1 MAALATLADLAALG
15 ALPVD
20 VGEDSSEAVRAT
32 RLLELVSGAVLTLLD
47 GFAVTEAAVL
57 EWDEFRRDALAA
69 VVAEIAAKRLNVSA
83 ASSVDPYGTTEG
95 PQTLKLNRWEK
106 RALLELLPVVE
117 ATDDTDASG
126 AANWY
131 MP

>member
-1 MAALATLADLAALG
+1 MAQLATLADLAALG

-20 VGEDSSEAVRAT
+20 AGEESSEAVRAT

-47 GFAVTEAAVL
+47 GFAVTESVIE
-57 EWDEFRRDALAA
+57 EWDEFRQDALAA

-106 RALLELLPVVE
+106 RAILDTLPIVE
-117 ATDDTDASG
+117 DSG
-126 AANWY
+126 ASDWY
-131 MP
+131 TP